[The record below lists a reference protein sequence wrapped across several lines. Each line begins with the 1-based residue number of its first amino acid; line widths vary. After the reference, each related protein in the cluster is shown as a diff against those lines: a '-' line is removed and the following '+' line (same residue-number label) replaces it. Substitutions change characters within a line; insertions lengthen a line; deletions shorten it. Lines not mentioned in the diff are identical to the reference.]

1 MKFANA
7 GRLDRKSRPV
17 DPIISAMGDGTNM
30 HAALVENL
38 SAPPRYREIP
48 PPVANQGEVL
58 LKVRAAALSNLV
70 RSQANGSHYSSGA
83 PPFTPG
89 NDGVGVAEDGARVY
103 FFSPRAP
110 FGSMAEYTVVSQAM
124 TIPLAADIDDAVAAA
139 LGNPGLA
146 TWGSLLGRAKLQPGE
161 AVMINGA
168 TGIAGKQAIQVAK
181 YLGASKVIATGR
193 NQEALAGLAA
203 LGADETISLSQ
214 PREDLL
220 RSFRS
225 ALHASGVQVVL
236 DFLWGPSAEAILA
249 AAAGHGSPHGEPRIR
264 FVQIGSIG
272 GNTITLPAQQLRSSG
287 VELLGSGLGSLSSQA
302 ILQSLTTM
310 FAAESKVRFV
320 IDIEPV
326 PLSQVEETWTRK
338 GDERRVVFM
347 P

>member
-7 GRLDRKSRPV
+7 SRLDRKSGTG
-17 DPIISAMGDGTNM
+17 DPIILNM
-30 HAALVENL
+30 HAALVEDF
-38 SAPPRYREIP
+38 SSPPRYREIP
-48 PPVANQGEVL
+48 PPVPNEGEVL
-58 LKVRAAALSNLV
+58 LKVLAAALSNLV
-70 RSQANGSHYSSGA
+70 RGQANGSHYSSGTTL
-83 PPFTPG
+83 PFTPG

-103 FFSPRAP
+103 FIAPRAP
-110 FGSMAEYTVVSQAM
+110 FGSMAEFTVVSRAM
-124 TIPLAADIDDAVAAA
+124 TIPLAADIDDTVAAA

-161 AVMINGA
+161 AVLINGA

-181 YLGASKVIATGR
+181 YLGASRIIATGR
-193 NQEALAGLAA
+193 GGQEALAGLAA

-225 ALHASGVQVVL
+225 ALQGSGVQVVL

-249 AAAGHGSPHGEPRIR
+249 AAGGHGSPQGEPRIR
-264 FVQIGSIG
+264 FVQIGSIS
-272 GNTITLPAQQLRSSG
+272 GNTIMLPAGLLRSSG

-310 FAAESKVRFV
+310 FAAESKMRFA
-320 IDIEPV
+320 IDIDPV
-326 PLSQVEETWTRK
+326 PLSQVEKAWTRK
-338 GDERRVVFM
+338 EGSRIVFI